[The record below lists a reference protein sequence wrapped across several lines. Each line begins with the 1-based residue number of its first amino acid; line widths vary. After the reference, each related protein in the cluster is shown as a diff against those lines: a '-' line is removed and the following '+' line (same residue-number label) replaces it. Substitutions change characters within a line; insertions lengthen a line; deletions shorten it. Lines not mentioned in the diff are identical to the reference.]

1 LRKDGAAAMG
11 RYVANRLLML
21 FPTLFV
27 VSIVVFG
34 LQKLLPGDVAISL
47 AGEDKDPTV
56 IAEIRAQYHLDRPML
71 TQYGLWLGD
80 VLQGDLGRSMR
91 NQVSVLELIRTKLP
105 ATMMLS
111 AIAMAWALAI
121 GVPTGIVSALRKGS
135 WLDYLSNVI
144 GLAGLSVPPFWL
156 GLMLILLVSVDL
168 GWLPASG
175 YVSPF
180 ENLGECIRSLL
191 MPSFVL
197 GINVAGVIMRHTR
210 SAMLTAMSADYIRT
224 ARAKGLKRHIIV
236 VRHGFRN
243 ALVPLITVS
252 ALQLGALLS
261 GAVLTE
267 QVFTIPGFGRLIVD
281 SVYNRDYSVVQGVVL
296 TTATIYMLLNLLA
309 DLAYAVADPR
319 VRR

>member
-1 LRKDGAAAMG
+1 MV
-11 RYVANRLLML
+11 RYVTNRLLML
-21 FPTLFV
+21 IPTLFI
-27 VSIVVFG
+27 VSVVVFG
-34 LQKLLPGDVAISL
+34 LQKLLPGDVAIAL

-56 IAEIRAQYHLDRPML
+56 IAEIRARYHLDRPML
-71 TQYGLWLGD
+71 TQYAYWLGD
-80 VLQGDLGRSMR
+80 VLHGDLGHSMR

-121 GVPTGIVSALRKGS
+121 GVPTGILSALRKGS
-135 WLDYLSNVI
+135 WLDYLSNVV

-156 GLMLILLVSVDL
+156 GLMLILLISVDL

-180 ENLGECIRSLL
+180 EDLGECIRSLL

-197 GINVAGVIMRHTR
+197 GANVAGVIMRHTR
-210 SAMLTAMSADYIRT
+210 SAMLTAMAADYIRT
-224 ARAKGLKRHIIV
+224 ARAKGLTRRVIIA
-236 VRHGFRN
+236 RHGFRN

-296 TTATIYMLLNLLA
+296 TTAAIYMFLNLLA
-309 DLAYAVADPR
+309 DLAYAMADPR

>member
-1 LRKDGAAAMG
+1 MSPSR
-11 RYVANRLLML
+11 
-21 FPTLFV
+21 
-27 VSIVVFG
+27 
-34 LQKLLPGDVAISL
+34 L

-56 IAEIRAQYHLDRPML
+56 IAEIRAQYHLDQPML
-71 TQYGLWLGD
+71 TQYALWLGN
-80 VLQGDLGRSMR
+80 VARGDLGRSMR
-91 NQVSVLELIRTKLP
+91 NQVSVVELIRTKLP

-121 GVPTGIVSALRKGS
+121 GVPTGIISALRKGS
-135 WLDYLSNVI
+135 WLDYLSNVV

-197 GINVAGVIMRHTR
+197 GVNVAGVIMRHTR

-243 ALVPLITVS
+243 ALVPLITIS

>member
-1 LRKDGAAAMG
+1 MG
-11 RYVANRLLML
+11 RYVVNRLLML
-21 FPTLFV
+21 IPTLFV

-56 IAEIRAQYHLDRPML
+56 ITEIRARYHLDRPML
-71 TQYGLWLGD
+71 SQYGMWLGD

-91 NQVSVLELIRTKLP
+91 NQVSVVELIRIKLP

-121 GVPTGIVSALRKGS
+121 GVPTGVLSALRKGS
-135 WLDYLSNVI
+135 WLDYLSNVV

-156 GLMLILLVSVDL
+156 GLMLILLVSVEL

-180 ENLGECIRSLL
+180 ENFGECIRSLL

-197 GINVAGVIMRHTR
+197 GANVAGVIMRHTR
-210 SAMLTAMSADYIRT
+210 GAMLTAMSADYIRT
-224 ARAKGLKRHIIV
+224 ARAKGLRRRIII

-243 ALVPLITVS
+243 ALVPLITIS
-252 ALQLGALLS
+252 ALQMGALLS

-267 QVFTIPGFGRLIVD
+267 QVFSIPGFGRLIVD

-296 TTATIYMLLNLLA
+296 TTATIYMLLNLMA

>member
-1 LRKDGAAAMG
+1 MG
-11 RYVANRLLML
+11 RYIANRLLML
-21 FPTLFV
+21 IPTLFV

-34 LQKLLPGDVAISL
+34 LQKLLPGDVAIAL

-56 IAEIRAQYHLDRPML
+56 IAEIRAQYHLNQPIL
-71 TQYGLWLGD
+71 TQYALWLGN
-80 VLQGDLGRSMR
+80 VARGDLGRSMR
-91 NQVSVLELIRTKLP
+91 NQVSVVELIRTKLP

>member
-1 LRKDGAAAMG
+1 MG
-11 RYVANRLLML
+11 RYIVKRLLML
-21 FPTLFV
+21 VPTLFV

-34 LQKLLPGDVAISL
+34 LQKLLPGDVAIAL
-47 AGEDKDPTV
+47 AGEDQDPAV
-56 IAEIRAQYHLDRPML
+56 IAEIRGHYHLDRPIL
-71 TQYGLWLGD
+71 AQYTFWLGD
-80 VLQGDLGRSMR
+80 VLHGDLGRSMR
-91 NQVSVLELIRTKLP
+91 NQVSVVELIRTKLP
-105 ATMMLS
+105 VTMMLS

-121 GVPTGIVSALRKGS
+121 GVPTGILSALRKGS

-180 ENLGECIRSLL
+180 ENLGDCIRSLL

-210 SAMLTAMSADYIRT
+210 GAMLTAMSADYIRT
-224 ARAKGLKRHIIV
+224 ARAKGLRRRVII

-252 ALQLGALLS
+252 ALQMGALLS

-296 TTATIYMLLNLLA
+296 TTATIYMLLNLVA

>member
-1 LRKDGAAAMG
+1 
-11 RYVANRLLML
+11 
-21 FPTLFV
+21 
-27 VSIVVFG
+27 
-34 LQKLLPGDVAISL
+34 
-47 AGEDKDPTV
+47 
-56 IAEIRAQYHLDRPML
+56 
-71 TQYGLWLGD
+71 
-80 VLQGDLGRSMR
+80 
-91 NQVSVLELIRTKLP
+91 
-105 ATMMLS
+105 MLS

-121 GVPTGIVSALRKGS
+121 GMPTGILSALRKGS
-135 WLDYLSNVI
+135 WLDYLSNVV

-156 GLMLILLVSVDL
+156 GLMLILLISVNL

-180 ENLGECIRSLL
+180 EDLGECIRSLL

-197 GINVAGVIMRHTR
+197 GANVAGVIMRHTR

-224 ARAKGLKRHIIV
+224 ARAKGLRRRVIIT
-236 VRHGFRN
+236 RHGFRN
-243 ALVPLITVS
+243 ALVPLITIS

-296 TTATIYMLLNLLA
+296 TTAAIYMLLNLLA

>member
-1 LRKDGAAAMG
+1 MG
-11 RYVANRLLML
+11 RYIANRLLML
-21 FPTLFV
+21 IPTLFV

-34 LQKLLPGDVAISL
+34 LQKLLPGDVAIAL

-56 IAEIRAQYHLDRPML
+56 IAEIRAQYHLDQPML
-71 TQYGLWLGD
+71 TQYVLWLGN
-80 VLQGDLGRSMR
+80 VARGDLGRSMR
-91 NQVSVLELIRTKLP
+91 NQVSVVELIRTKLP

-121 GVPTGIVSALRKGS
+121 GVPTGIISALRKGS
-135 WLDYLSNVI
+135 WLDYLSNVV

-243 ALVPLITVS
+243 ALVPLITIS

>member
-1 LRKDGAAAMG
+1 MG
-11 RYVANRLLML
+11 RYIANRLLML
-21 FPTLFV
+21 IPTLFV

-34 LQKLLPGDVAISL
+34 LQKLLPGDVAIAL

-56 IAEIRAQYHLDRPML
+56 IAQIRAQYHLNQPIL
-71 TQYGLWLGD
+71 TQYALWLGN
-80 VLQGDLGRSMR
+80 VARGDLGRSMR
-91 NQVSVLELIRTKLP
+91 NQVSVVELIRTKLP

-135 WLDYLSNVI
+135 WLDYLSNVV

-236 VRHGFRN
+236 VRHAFRN
-243 ALVPLITVS
+243 ALVPLITIS

>member
-1 LRKDGAAAMG
+1 MG
-11 RYVANRLLML
+11 RYIANRLLML
-21 FPTLFV
+21 IPTLFV

-34 LQKLLPGDVAISL
+34 LQKLLPGDVAIAL

-56 IAEIRAQYHLDRPML
+56 ISEIRARYHLNQPIL
-71 TQYGLWLGD
+71 TQYALWLGN
-80 VLQGDLGRSMR
+80 VARGELGRSMR
-91 NQVSVLELIRTKLP
+91 NQVSVVELIRTKLP
-105 ATMMLS
+105 ATLMLS

-121 GVPTGIVSALRKGS
+121 GVPTGIISALRKGS
-135 WLDYLSNVI
+135 WLDYLSNVV

-224 ARAKGLKRHIIV
+224 ARAKGLKRHTIV

-243 ALVPLITVS
+243 ALVPLITIS

-296 TTATIYMLLNLLA
+296 TTATIYMFLNLLA